1 MLPRGAYIRE
11 EWTMQSSLL
20 SRRQT
25 LALGA
30 AGGAA
35 LLSAE
40 AQSAV
45 KLTPTLPIP
54 LSKACVLTPELEEGP
69 FYFDTKLRRS
79 DIREGHKGVPLRLQ
93 LQVADVAGCAPL
105 AGARVDIWHC
115 DARGFYSG
123 EEGQGDEGTTSTVG
137 QTFLRGIQLTDSS
150 GLVTFDTIYPGWYH
164 GRTTHIHLKV
174 FLGGGKVATSQLFF
188 PDALNQFVY
197 ENVSPYTER
206 AAGRDTVNA
215 TDGDAHD
222 GGDAAFCY
230 VKEEADRYLA
240 GLVVGIDRLA
250 ALPARPRGPG
260 GPPPGGPSPGG
271 PPSSDEGAPSAPPA
285 IDKAKLVPGAT

>member
-1 MLPRGAYIRE
+1 MP
-11 EWTMQSSLL
+11 SSLL
-20 SRRQT
+20 TRRQT

-30 AGGAA
+30 AGSAA
-35 LLSAE
+35 LLSTDGR
-40 AQSAV
+40 SAV
-45 KLTPTLPIP
+45 KSTRASPIP

-69 FYFDTKLRRS
+69 FYFDAKLRRS

-93 LQVADVAGCAPL
+93 LQIVDVAGCAPL
-105 AGARVDIWHC
+105 AGVRVDIWHC

-137 QTFLRGIQLTDSS
+137 QTFLRGIQLSDSS

-164 GRTTHIHLKV
+164 GRTTHIHFKV

-206 AAGRDTVNA
+206 KAGRDVVNA
-215 TDGDAHD
+215 TDGDALD
-222 GGDAAFCY
+222 GGAASFCY
-230 VKEEADRYLA
+230 VKEEPDRYLA
-240 GLVVGIDRLA
+240 GLVVGISRLA
-250 ALPARPRGPG
+250 AAPAGPRGPGRTPPAGPPPG
-260 GPPPGGPSPGG
+260 GPPPG
-271 PPSSDEGAPSAPPA
+271 DEGAPSAPPS
-285 IDKAKLVPGAT
+285 INKAQLVPGAT